1 MRPGLFTLVL
11 ALATSPV
18 VAMADEPS
26 FGPAYGP
33 ANAAPV
39 PSAPAPAPA
48 NTEWYGLPLL
58 VSDLASAALWS
69 LAAGA
74 ATSGPNNPAGALVV
88 LGVPGY
94 LITSPIVHAV
104 HGHGW
109 RAVGSVVLRLALP
122 AAGGVVGAFVGAE
135 TCTTPPVPADA
146 LAGSYYEGAG
156 CGWPDGAIT
165 GALVGVVITGLGAM
179 VIDDAVL
186 AWGPPDEPTPAQ
198 ASLRP
203 PALQWLPTLGV
214 AHDSGN
220 NAVPTFGVAGS
231 F

>member
-1 MRPGLFTLVL
+1 MHWGRGMLAGALVVTL
-11 ALATSPV
+11 ALASPPIG
-18 VAMADEPS
+18 AMQDQSLPS
-26 FGPAYGP
+26 GPP
-33 ANAAPV
+33 A
-39 PSAPAPAPA
+39 PSPPAPAPA
-48 NTEWYGLPLL
+48 NTEWYGTPIL
-58 VSDLASAALWS
+58 VSDLASALLWS

-74 ATSGPNNPAGALVV
+74 STSEGGPVAPLALMASLPYVF
-88 LGVPGY
+88 
-94 LITSPIVHAV
+94 TSPVVHAV

-122 AAGGVVGAFVGAE
+122 TAGVVVGAFVGAE
-135 TCTTPPVPADA
+135 TCTTPPLPADWP
-146 LAGSYYEGAG
+146 SIEYTYG
-156 CGWPDGAIT
+156 CSWDGAIT

-186 AWGPPDEPTPAQ
+186 AWGPPDEPAPAQ

-220 NAVPTFGVAGS
+220 NAVPTLGVAGS